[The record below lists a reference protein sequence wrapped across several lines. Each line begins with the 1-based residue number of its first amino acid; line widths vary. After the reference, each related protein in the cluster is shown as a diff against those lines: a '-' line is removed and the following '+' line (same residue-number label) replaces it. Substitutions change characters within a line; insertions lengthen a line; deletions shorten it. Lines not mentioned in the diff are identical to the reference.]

1 MFAVNLD
8 NQVGSV
14 AVQTTENRG
23 HTPEELA
30 SFDVQKIIEIADDAD
45 PVLKAQAMAF
55 QERMFWV
62 IVHTARQ
69 AILSD
74 RTTLAN
80 EAENEGQIELANILR
95 KL

>member
-30 SFDVQKIIEIADDAD
+30 SFAVQKIIEIADDAD

-55 QERMFWV
+55 RERMFWV

-80 EAENEGQIELANILR
+80 QAERQVQIELSNMFRNL
-95 KL
+95 

>member
-14 AVQTTENRG
+14 AVKTTENRG

-30 SFDVQKIIEIADDAD
+30 SFAVQKIIEIADDAD
-45 PVLKAQAMAF
+45 PVLKALALAF
-55 QERMFWV
+55 RERMFWV

>member
-1 MFAVNLD
+1 MFAVNLQ
-8 NQVGSV
+8 NEVGSV
-14 AVQTTENRG
+14 EVQTTENRG

-30 SFDVQKIIEIADDAD
+30 AFAVKKIIEISDDAD
-45 PVLKAQAMAF
+45 PVLKEQAVAF
-55 QERMFWV
+55 RERMYWV

-80 EAENEGQIELANILR
+80 QAERQGQIELANILR
-95 KL
+95 NL